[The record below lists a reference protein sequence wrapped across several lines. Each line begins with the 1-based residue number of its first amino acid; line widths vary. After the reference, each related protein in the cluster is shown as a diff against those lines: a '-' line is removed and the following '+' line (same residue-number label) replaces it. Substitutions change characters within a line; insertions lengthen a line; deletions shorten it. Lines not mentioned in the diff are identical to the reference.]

1 MKTETWLER
10 MVKDIESQN
19 PKPEK
24 EVNVKLSESDM
35 NHLAD
40 LMIKKMG
47 DEPEHTKDETPIKK
61 QETNTP
67 SVDADETPIEEEI

>member
-1 MKTETWLER
+1 MKTETWLES
-10 MVKDIESQN
+10 MVNDIQSK
-19 PKPEK
+19 KPQQKE

-47 DEPEHTKDETPIKK
+47 DEPPKKDDPEPEKETVNTK
-61 QETNTP
+61 P
-67 SVDADETPIEEEI
+67 SDPDETPIE

>member
-1 MKTETWLER
+1 MKTETWLEQ

-19 PKPEK
+19 PKPDN

-47 DEPEHTKDETPIKK
+47 DEPEHTKDETPVNK

-67 SVDADETPIEEEI
+67 SGDPDETLIEEKI